1 MENNLKEVY
10 DKVMDLGDVKEE
22 TTEEK
27 PKLTDKEV
35 KLITSTL
42 NNVVEKNANLKVIAD
57 LPSNNGV
64 SEAESNL
71 EGEDKVVRVN
81 VNPVT
86 NEKSVVGTF
95 EEKDDELASDMFE
108 GIIDGNIKG
117 ADIEDIELRE
127 SVVKDGLK
135 EKFDIDFKDQD
146 IIKIMNL
153 MNDYKKDKTI
163 DVFNRL
169 PKKIQNMITN
179 HIAKQGIPFN
189 VATNVRKTIAKELL
203 DELIFDIS
211 INNYQVELNEQIEK
225 VFGTMRDEIR
235 DMSIKNTKDQI
246 DKFTKVEPEL
256 REKDSEK
263 ADRLLLIIDGMKNSF
278 SYDKLYTAVKEKKIG
293 RIRKIDL
300 EKPKKIYDKFNRLYE
315 TSVYNIYDMNMLP
328 SILRKLLPDNIS
340 DEKIHRFLI
349 SFCKYCENNNLK
361 PDVLEEHSFMYY
373 TVLNIVL
380 LSLGTK
386 SLEEDEYA
394 KEITENIIKVMELFN

>member
-1 MENNLKEVY
+1 MENNLQEVY
-10 DKVMDLGDVKEE
+10 DKVMDLGDISED
-22 TTEEK
+22 TK
-27 PKLTDKEV
+27 PKLTDDEV
-35 KLITSTL
+35 ELISNTL
-42 NNVVEKNANLKVIAD
+42 NNVVEENANLKVIAD

-64 SEAESNL
+64 TEAESNL

-81 VNPVT
+81 INPVT

-95 EEKDDELASDMFE
+95 EEKDNELASNMFE
-108 GIIDGNIKG
+108 NILDGELDG
-117 ADIEDIELRE
+117 ADIDDIELRE

-135 EKFDIDFKDQD
+135 EKFDMDFKDED
-146 IIKIMNL
+146 VIKIMNL
-153 MNDYKKDKTI
+153 MNDYRKDNTI
-163 DVFNRL
+163 DVFSRL
-169 PKKIQNMITN
+169 PKKIQNMMTN

-189 VATNVRKTIAKELL
+189 AAINVRKTMSRELL
-203 DELIFDIS
+203 NDLILDIS
-211 INNYQVELNEQIEK
+211 VDNYQVELNEQLDK
-225 VFGTMRDEIR
+225 VFGNMREEIR

-246 DKFTKVEPEL
+246 EKLTKVEPEL
-256 REKDSEK
+256 REKDPEK

-278 SYDKLYTAVKEKKIG
+278 SYDKLSTAIKERKIG

-328 SILRKLLPDNIS
+328 SIMRKLLPEDIS
-340 DEKIHRFLI
+340 NEKIHRFLI
-349 SFCKYCENNNLK
+349 SFCKYCENKNLK

-386 SLEEDEYA
+386 SVEEDEYA
-394 KEITENIIKVMELFN
+394 KEITENIIKVMDLFD